1 MSTEAATQRTQT
13 TQTISNQLSPA
24 RPQSGG
30 RVFYPTRNGIQV
42 TERWFVNQ
50 AQRYHW
56 TEITGLRVR
65 RGSAH
70 VARQAALQIIA
81 IEAGL
86 VGVTVAVATS
96 VVGSAQLAVA
106 VLLFHLLVAAAIGLS
121 TYRRWRTSLHLFA
134 NYRGRTMRLYSS
146 NDHTSF
152 WQVCRCIRRAVE
164 QRAWTARN
172 EVS

>member
-1 MSTEAATQRTQT
+1 MSAEAVTQT
-13 TQTISNQLSPA
+13 SQTITNQPTSA

-42 TERWFVNQ
+42 TERWFGNQ

-70 VARQAALQIIA
+70 VARLAALQIIA
-81 IEAGL
+81 VEVGL
-86 VGVTVAVATS
+86 VGVTVAIATS
-96 VVGSAQLAVA
+96 VVGSPRLAVA
-106 VLLFHLLVAAAIGLS
+106 VLLFHLLVAVALGLS

-134 NYRGRTMRLYSS
+134 TYRGKTMRLYSS
-146 NDHTSF
+146 NDQTSF

-164 QRAWTARN
+164 QRAWTARDQ
-172 EVS
+172 VS

>member
-1 MSTEAATQRTQT
+1 MSTEAVTQT
-13 TQTISNQLSPA
+13 TQTPQTIINQPTPA

-42 TERWFVNQ
+42 TERWFGNH
-50 AQRYHW
+50 AQRYRW

-65 RGSAH
+65 RGSAR
-70 VARQAALQIIA
+70 VARQAALQIVA
-81 IEAGL
+81 VEAGL
-86 VGVTVAVATS
+86 VAVAAAVGTS
-96 VVGSAQLAVA
+96 VVGPPRLAVA
-106 VLLFHLLVAAAIGLS
+106 VLLFHLLVAAALGLS

-134 NYRGRTMRLYSS
+134 TYRGRTMRLYSS
-146 NDHTSF
+146 TDPTSF

-172 EVS
+172 EVM